1 MKLCHFYNDS
11 LSMTGDFMGT
21 ENPNEIAKQALILVE
36 GIHTDSNK
44 KTHRFSRDRVI
55 RVAENTNAFI
65 DNGGRVPWQVDHSKR
80 QNDNIGDIEGKL
92 ELKVIEPEDVPD
104 PRHARNLVGKLGV
117 FATLVGKGA
126 RAVADIVAGN
136 IKTLSPGIDISSDV
150 IKEVSAT
157 PTPAIVGLSTF
168 SQSGNFALTWDEAEM
183 EGEEEGW
190 MEEEYDRLCETF
202 WNIANNIV
210 QTPVEEFDDGVDP
223 AAILEEAI
231 VGFGDRLFELFGV
244 GQEEDIPPEEMPPQQ
259 AAYSSLSPRVIA
271 ALELAEF
278 RTAKQKQ
285 GDRKR
290 AQKLRGKS
298 RPKSYLRT
306 AAEGA
311 AIGVAT
317 DSLLSGALAYNDVKK
332 KGMSRKNAIATAK
345 NIAKSRLR
353 PHNLIKT
360 GAYGAAYRVASR
372 MGEEEI
378 IRRARDRKYRKFSNK
393 TQNIV
398 TFKKSRTA
406 RQRAGDLARALKLR
420 GRKKSKGISTKK
432 LIIAAGGGLALG
444 AGAAHVHSQIQKSPV
459 AKELIR
465 VGLSAQD
472 KHYQTS
478 PDSPVM
484 VRTEYD
490 DRHGLVQ
497 RGKSAYLAARDVKK
511 SRLESAKIAWKAMGR
526 QLERGKRN
534 NPSKREVLEKINEYK
549 KK

>member
-1 MKLCHFYNDS
+1 
-11 LSMTGDFMGT
+11 MGT

-202 WNIANNIV
+202 WDIANNIV
-210 QTPVEEFDDGVDP
+210 QTPIEEFDDGVDP

-259 AAYSSLSPRVIA
+259 AAYSSLSPRVMA

-278 RTAKQKQ
+278 RTARQKQ
-285 GDRKR
+285 GDRTR
-290 AQKLRGKS
+290 AQKLRGK
-298 RPKSYLRT
+298 R
-306 AAEGA
+306 
-311 AIGVAT
+311 
-317 DSLLSGALAYNDVKK
+317 
-332 KGMSRKNAIATAK
+332 KG
-345 NIAKSRLR
+345 
-353 PHNLIKT
+353 
-360 GAYGAAYRVASR
+360 
-372 MGEEEI
+372 
-378 IRRARDRKYRKFSNK
+378 
-393 TQNIV
+393 
-398 TFKKSRTA
+398 
-406 RQRAGDLARALKLR
+406 R
-420 GRKKSKGISTKK
+420 GR
-432 LIIAAGGGLALG
+432 LIAGGVIGSGLLG
-444 AGAAHVHSQIQKSPV
+444 AGALALRRHK
-459 AKELIR
+459 
-465 VGLSAQD
+465 D
-472 KHYQTS
+472 KTESGS
-478 PDSPVM
+478 PDEFMFAGDRVLKK
-484 VRTEYD
+484 VNGEY
-490 DRHGLVQ
+490 RE
-497 RGKSAYLAARDVKK
+497 VKG
-511 SRLESAKIAWKAMGR
+511 SAKKKALQDRDRRQKEGRVKSINVKSTVRKGMGSTDY
-526 QLERGKRN
+526 GHWDA
-534 NPSKREVLEKINEYK
+534 
-549 KK
+549 

>member
-1 MKLCHFYNDS
+1 
-11 LSMTGDFMGT
+11 MGT

-202 WNIANNIV
+202 WDIANNIV
-210 QTPVEEFDDGVDP
+210 QTPVEEFDDGIDP

-231 VGFGDRLFELFGV
+231 VGFGDRLFELFGI

-259 AAYSSLSPRVIA
+259 AAYSSLSPRVMA

-290 AQKLRGKS
+290 SEKLRRYS
-298 RPKSYLRT
+298 LR
-306 AAEGA
+306 
-311 AIGVAT
+311 
-317 DSLLSGALAYNDVKK
+317 
-332 KGMSRKNAIATAK
+332 
-345 NIAKSRLR
+345 
-353 PHNLIKT
+353 
-360 GAYGAAYRVASR
+360 
-372 MGEEEI
+372 
-378 IRRARDRKYRKFSNK
+378 FS
-393 TQNIV
+393 
-398 TFKKSRTA
+398 
-406 RQRAGDLARALKLR
+406 
-420 GRKKSKGISTKK
+420 
-432 LIIAAGGGLALG
+432 
-444 AGAAHVHSQIQKSPV
+444 
-459 AKELIR
+459 
-465 VGLSAQD
+465 
-472 KHYQTS
+472 
-478 PDSPVM
+478 
-484 VRTEYD
+484 
-490 DRHGLVQ
+490 
-497 RGKSAYLAARDVKK
+497 
-511 SRLESAKIAWKAMGR
+511 
-526 QLERGKRN
+526 
-534 NPSKREVLEKINEYK
+534 
-549 KK
+549 

>member
-21 ENPNEIAKQALILVE
+21 DNPNEIAKQALILVE
-36 GIHTDSNK
+36 GTHVDSNK

-65 DNGGRVPWQVDHSKR
+65 DDGGRVPWQVDHSKR

-126 RAVADIVAGN
+126 RAVADIVSGN
-136 IKTLSPGIDISSDV
+136 IKTLSPGIDISSDI

-157 PTPAIVGLSTF
+157 PTPAIIGLSTF

-202 WNIANNIV
+202 WDIANNIV
-210 QTPVEEFDDGVDP
+210 QTPIEEFDDGVDP

-231 VGFGDRLFELFGV
+231 IGFGNRLFELFGV

-259 AAYSSLSPRVIA
+259 AVYSSLSPRVMA

-285 GDRKR
+285 GDQKR
-290 AQKLRGKS
+290 AQKLRGKL
-298 RPKSYLRT
+298 RLKSYLRS

-311 AIGVAT
+311 AIGIASE
-317 DSLLSGALAYNDVKK
+317 SLLSGALTYRSA
-332 KGMSRKNAIATAK
+332 RKAGLNKENAITTAK

-353 PHNLIKT
+353 PHNLIKA
-360 GAYGAAYRVASR
+360 GAAGAAYGV
-372 MGEEEI
+372 GT
-378 IRRARDRKYRKFSNK
+378 RAGIGVLLRHKARNFSDK
-393 TQNIV
+393 TQGIV
-398 TFKKSRTA
+398 TFKKNRTA
-406 RQRAGDLARALKLR
+406 RQKTGDLARALKLR
-420 GRKKSKGISTKK
+420 GRKKSKGVSAKKITK
-432 LIIAAGGGLALG
+432 GTALG
-444 AGAAHVHSQIQKSPV
+444 VGAIGLTGAGIAYAKSPV
-459 AKELIR
+459 ARELVR
-465 VGLSAQD
+465 VGLSAKD
-472 KHYQTS
+472 KYYQTN
-478 PDSPVM
+478 PHSPVM
-484 VRTEYD
+484 VRTGYD
-490 DRHGLVQ
+490 DRHGLIQ
-497 RGKSAYLAARDVKK
+497 RGKSAYLTARDIKK

-534 NPSKREVLEKINEYK
+534 NPSKEKF
-549 KK
+549 